1 MKINVAMEFESYE
14 EYAKYH
20 RLMMSI
26 APEAR
31 PVPTFTTPDPKL
43 TLGTPANAGGVPLQ
57 NFQREVETAL
67 AKEKAEAAAPEVE
80 AFLAKEQAEAAAP
93 APKPVKKGRTRKPR
107 KAKTVK
113 PQLVKAAPV
122 DKPELVTA
130 PVPPEP
136 NGKITPMQ
144 ADDVA
149 FQSSVMGPYFKVF
162 GSAAVLTKLQAAGV
176 RRLSEATT
184 PARMEILQAMQDE
197 MSA

>member
-31 PVPTFTTPDPKL
+31 PVPTFT
-43 TLGTPANAGGVPLQ
+43 LGTSANAGGVPLQ

-80 AFLAKEQAEAAAP
+80 AFLAKEQAETA

-113 PQLVKAAPV
+113 PQLVKAVPV
-122 DKPELVTA
+122 DKPQVVTA

-136 NGKITPMQ
+136 NGTITPVQ